1 MKNDKQIVNLKFL
14 LIYSFLLTIVIDFF
28 GLIQN
33 SEEFLFAFLS
43 ISFIIYGLDL
53 IGIIKI
59 TLRKIIFMKDNFK
72 SILNKFK
79 NIFKKE
85 KDIKISK
92 ITEENDMVS
101 IKIKKKP
108 IKKVK
113 STVAKKTKPAAKAKK
128 TLKKTTTTK
137 TVAKVSKPKTKTVK
151 KTVKKT
157 TTTKTKKT
165 VKAKA

>member
-1 MKNDKQIVNLKFL
+1 MKNDKQILNLKFL
-14 LIYSFLLTIVIDFF
+14 LIHSFLLTILIDFF
-28 GLIQN
+28 GFIKN

-59 TLRKIIFMKDNFK
+59 ILRKIIFMKDNFK

-85 KDIKISK
+85 KDIKIIK
-92 ITEENDMVS
+92 NTEENDMVS

-113 STVAKKTKPAAKAKK
+113 STVVKKTKAATKTKK
-128 TLKKTTTTK
+128 TLKTKSEKKVLSKTT
-137 TVAKVSKPKTKTVK
+137 KPKTKTIK
-151 KTVKKT
+151 KVLKKT
-157 TTTKTKKT
+157 TKPKTKK
-165 VKAKA
+165 

>member
-1 MKNDKQIVNLKFL
+1 MKNDKQILNLKFL
-14 LIYSFLLTIVIDFF
+14 LIHSFLLTILIDFF
-28 GLIQN
+28 GFIKN

-59 TLRKIIFMKDNFK
+59 ILRKIIFMKDNFK

-85 KDIKISK
+85 KDIKIIK
-92 ITEENDMVS
+92 NTEENDMVS

-113 STVAKKTKPAAKAKK
+113 STVVKKTKAATKTKK
-128 TLKKTTTTK
+128 TLKPKSEKKVLSKTT
-137 TVAKVSKPKTKTVK
+137 KPKTKTIK
-151 KTVKKT
+151 KVLKKT
-157 TTTKTKKT
+157 TKPKTKK
-165 VKAKA
+165 